1 MNNHAIIQ
9 NIIEYIENHLEDD
22 LSLDKISHE
31 LNYSKFYLS
40 RIFSATANCTIYKYI
55 QIKRLTLAAQKLVE
69 TEKPLIDIAYEAHYS
84 SQQAFT
90 LAFRRLYLC
99 TPQTYRRNRIF
110 YPAQTKISLISPPC
124 SCSHSHFISG
134 GKLAA

>member
-1 MNNHAIIQ
+1 MNNDATIQAIIG
-9 NIIEYIENHLEDD
+9 YIENHLEDD
-22 LSLDKISHE
+22 LSLDKISHD

-40 RIFSATANCTIYKYI
+40 RVFSAKINCTIHKYI
-55 QIKRLTLAAQKLVE
+55 QRRRLTLAAQKLVE
-69 TEKPLIDIAYEAHYS
+69 TDKPVIDIAYEAHYG
-84 SQQAFT
+84 SQQAFS

-110 YPAQTKISLISPPC
+110 YPAQTKISIINPLC
-124 SCSHSHFISG
+124 SFSHSHFMSG